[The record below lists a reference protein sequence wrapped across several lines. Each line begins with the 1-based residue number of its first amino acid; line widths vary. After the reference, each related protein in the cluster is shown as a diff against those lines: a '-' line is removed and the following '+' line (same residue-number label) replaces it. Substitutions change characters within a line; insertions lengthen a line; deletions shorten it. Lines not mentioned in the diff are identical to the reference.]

1 MSVFAN
7 PATGPATGRILV
19 AYATKHGSTTEVAEA
34 IATALRERRDRVYVA
49 AAADVRALD
58 GYRAVVLGG
67 ALYMGHWH
75 EDAAR
80 FLKRHRRALQE
91 LPLAVFAM
99 GPKTMAEAEVAAS
112 RKQLDHALAAV
123 PELAPVAVAVFG
135 GVVDPSKLRFPFK
148 RMPASDARD
157 CEAIGAWSH
166 DVSVLFANRLYRP
179 TFASKT
185 RASLKMNVV

>member
-1 MSVFAN
+1 M
-7 PATGPATGRILV
+7 TGILI
-19 AYATKHGSTTEVAEA
+19 AYGTKHGSTIEVAEA
-34 IATALRERRDRVYVA
+34 IGAALRDSGHGVDVA

-67 ALYMGHWH
+67 ALYMGRLHQ
-75 EDAAR
+75 DAAG
-80 FLKRHRRALQE
+80 FLKRHRRALEE

-99 GPKTMAEAEVAAS
+99 GPKTMAKADVAAS

-123 PELAPVAVAVFG
+123 PELTPVAVAIFG

-157 CEAIGAWSH
+157 WDAPSAPGVATSPFSLPARSWRCWCERA
-166 DVSVLFANRLYRP
+166 R
-179 TFASKT
+179 KT
-185 RASLKMNVV
+185 RSPCCG